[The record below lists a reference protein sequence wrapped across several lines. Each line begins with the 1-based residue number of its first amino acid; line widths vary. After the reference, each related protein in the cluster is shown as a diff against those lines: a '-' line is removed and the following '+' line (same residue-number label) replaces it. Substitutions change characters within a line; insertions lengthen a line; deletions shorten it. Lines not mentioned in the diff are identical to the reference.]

1 MNGALFA
8 LFSLSLTSRNVCIKV
23 GHIKFVTAKLQ
34 QTVSRNTPNDT
45 VREEP
50 NSNIKDS
57 AENVNE
63 NTKSSFMWC
72 EREHAQI
79 FESRFFT

>member
-1 MNGALFA
+1 MYSAA
-8 LFSLSLTSRNVCIKV
+8 TTTSKPITHLCDLPQRLHQGRAYQI
-23 GHIKFVTAKLQ
+23 FVTAKLQ
-34 QTVSRNTPNDT
+34 QTVSRNTPKDT

-72 EREHAQI
+72 EE
-79 FESRFFT
+79 